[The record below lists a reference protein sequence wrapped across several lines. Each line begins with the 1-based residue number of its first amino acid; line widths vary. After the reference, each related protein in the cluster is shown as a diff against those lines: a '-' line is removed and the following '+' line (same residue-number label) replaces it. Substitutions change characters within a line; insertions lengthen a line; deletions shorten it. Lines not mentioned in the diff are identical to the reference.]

1 MRSKSTKEIQR
12 DKNKNKMTELIRS
25 PVEPVPPDAGFEP
38 EEAFSIIQISGRVQR
53 A

>member
-25 PVEPVPPDAGFEP
+25 PVLFEP
-38 EEAFSIIQISGRVQR
+38 EQNFKVVMPSGRVQR